1 MPSYLPVMQF
11 AHSSALRE
19 RLYRA
24 YVTRASDQGDP
35 EFDNSALIREIL
47 ALRQEEA
54 QLLGYANF
62 GEVSLVPKMA
72 DSPQQVIDF
81 LRDLGRARGPT
92 PRGTSPTCA
101 PSPRTSSA

>member
-24 YVTRASDQGDP
+24 YVTRASDLGDP
-35 EFDNSALIREIL
+35 KFDNSALIREIL

-54 QLLGYANF
+54 QLLGY
-62 GEVSLVPKMA
+62 
-72 DSPQQVIDF
+72 PQ
-81 LRDLGRARGPT
+81 LRRSVGRAQDGRLA
-92 PRGTSPTCA
+92 RS
-101 PSPRTSSA
+101 R